1 MPRRPLESPF
11 QVRAG
16 LLLIRRP
23 PEIARTEL
31 TETLVAD
38 LKARHPE
45 ALGELLRQHGPE
57 IQAVAFLIVRNERD
71 AEEILADTLL
81 TAWRKIDSL
90 RDPTRLRSWLLTTA
104 TRLALR
110 RRRRFQPHLL
120 SLDSASN
127 VAADE
132 PSPINRLALGQAIK
146 GLPPRMRA
154 VVALH
159 YVADLPTA
167 EIAAVVGRSENTV
180 KTQLREARAKLRAA
194 LADDAPE
201 KAALDQKEPT

>member
-1 MPRRPLESPF
+1 MKPS
-11 QVRAG
+11 
-16 LLLIRRP
+16 
-23 PEIARTEL
+23 EIARTEL
-31 TETLVAD
+31 TETLVAE
-38 LKARHPE
+38 LRARHPE
-45 ALGELLRQHGPE
+45 ALGELLRRHGAE

-90 RDPTRLRSWLLTTA
+90 RDPARLRSWLLTTA

-110 RRRRFQPHLL
+110 RRRRFQPSLL
-120 SLDSASN
+120 SLEMASD
-127 VAADE
+127 VATND
-132 PSPINRLALGQAIK
+132 PSPIERIVLGQAIND
-146 GLPPRMRA
+146 LPPRMRA

-167 EIAAVVGRSENTV
+167 EIAAAVGRSENTV

-194 LADDAPE
+194 LADAPQ
-201 KAALDQKEPT
+201 KSALDQKEPT